1 MISFYY
7 QSLGFLNM
15 NISKD
20 PQKINTT
27 QQISLNNENKINHLD
42 KKLHESPTL
51 KNIQL
56 NNKDFFEKKI

>member
-1 MISFYY
+1 
-7 QSLGFLNM
+7 M